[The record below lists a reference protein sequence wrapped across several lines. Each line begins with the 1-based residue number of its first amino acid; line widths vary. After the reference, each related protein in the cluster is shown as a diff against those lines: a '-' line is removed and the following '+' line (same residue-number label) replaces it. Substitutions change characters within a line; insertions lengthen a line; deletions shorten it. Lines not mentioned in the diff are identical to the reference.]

1 MGKGQRKKGQ
11 YKQADANAGLT
22 EAKDWPRLFRLIQK
36 GPNPAAKI
44 DRQYCEIRKFVTFL
58 QVTDVIWCPG

>member
-22 EAKDWPRLFRLIQK
+22 EAKDWPRLFR
-36 GPNPAAKI
+36 
-44 DRQYCEIRKFVTFL
+44 
-58 QVTDVIWCPG
+58 